1 MFNLLQE
8 IFSTLK
14 QNKLRAIMT
23 GFSVAW
29 GIFMLILLLGSGNG
43 LQHGMENNFRGIS
56 KNALWIW
63 SRQTQVAHEGLQA
76 GRQIQFT
83 DEDYELLVNHFKD
96 DFSDISGRFNLRG
109 SGTVTYKD
117 QYGDYNMEG
126 VMPAFRNIQ
135 VVDITS
141 GRFINKPDI
150 EQNRKSAII
159 SEPVGKALFKGEEDP
174 IGQYIRI
181 DGVPFQVIGTF
192 VDLQRED
199 QEKLYIP
206 LTTARRVFSGSN
218 RLSELA
224 LATNAMTV
232 AENKRI
238 EEEIRTALMEKHRV
252 APEDKQALGIWN
264 TLEHFKQA
272 QGVFTGIRLFVWV
285 IGIMTVIAGIVG
297 VSNIMIILVKE
308 RTKEIGVRKTIGA
321 TPWSV
326 IRLVLSESVF
336 ITTLSGF
343 FGLVF
348 GMGLLSAVS
357 MVISN
362 IAGQNPRIERV
373 FYNPEADLSVVVSAL
388 VVLIVAGLIAGYVP
402 ARRASAIKPIEA
414 LHDE

>member
-1 MFNLLQE
+1 
-8 IFSTLK
+8 
-14 QNKLRAIMT
+14 MT

-43 LQHGMENNFRGIS
+43 LQHGMENNFKGIS

-63 SRQTQVAHEGLQA
+63 SRQTQEAYDGLQA
-76 GRQIQFT
+76 GREVQFT
-83 DEDYELLVNHFKD
+83 DEDYDLLVNHFKD

-117 QYGDYNMEG
+117 QYGDYSMEG

-135 VVDITS
+135 VVDIIS

-159 SEPVGKALFKGEEDP
+159 SEPVRKALFKGDEDP
-174 IGQYIRI
+174 IGKYVRI

-206 LTTARRVFSGSN
+206 LTTARQVFSGSN

-224 LATNAMTV
+224 VATNAMTV

-238 EEEIRTALMEKHRV
+238 EEEIRTALMKKHRV
-252 APEDKQALGIWN
+252 SPDDKQALGIWN

-285 IGIMTVIAGIVG
+285 IGIMTIIAGIVG

-308 RTKEIGVRKTIGA
+308 RTKEIGVRKAIGA
-321 TPWSV
+321 SPWSV
-326 IRLVLSESVF
+326 VRLVLSESVF
-336 ITTLSGF
+336 ITTISGF
-343 FGLVF
+343 FGLVL
-348 GMGLLSAVS
+348 GMGLLSAIS

>member
-1 MFNLLQE
+1 
-8 IFSTLK
+8 
-14 QNKLRAIMT
+14 MT

-63 SRQTQVAHEGLQA
+63 SRQTQVAYDGLQA
-76 GRQIQFT
+76 GRDIQFT
-83 DEDYELLVNHFKD
+83 DEDYELLVNHFED
-96 DFSDISGRFNLRG
+96 DFSDISGRFQLWG

-117 QYGDYNMEG
+117 QYGDYSLEG
-126 VMPAFRNIQ
+126 VMPAFQNIQ
-135 VVDITS
+135 VVDMKS
-141 GRFINKPDI
+141 GRYLNKPDI
-150 EQNRKSAII
+150 EQHRKSAII
-159 SEPVGKALFKGEEDP
+159 SEPVRKALFKGDEDP
-174 IGQYIRI
+174 IGKYIHI
-181 DGVPFQVIGTF
+181 DDVPFMVVGTF
-192 VDLQRED
+192 VDRQHED

-206 LTTARRVFSGSN
+206 LSTARRAFSGSN
-218 RLSELA
+218 RLSEMA
-224 LATNAMTV
+224 VATNAMSV

-238 EEEIRTALMEKHRV
+238 EEEIRTALMEKHRI

-264 TLEHFKQA
+264 TLENFTQA

-285 IGIMTVIAGIVG
+285 IGIMTIIAGIVG

-308 RTKEIGVRKTIGA
+308 RTKELGVRKAIGA
-321 TPWSV
+321 SPWSV
-326 IRLVLSESVF
+326 VRLVLSESVF

-348 GMGLLSAVS
+348 GMGLLSVVS

-362 IAGQNPRIERV
+362 IAGQNPRIERI

-388 VVLIVAGLIAGYVP
+388 VVLIVAGLVAGYVP